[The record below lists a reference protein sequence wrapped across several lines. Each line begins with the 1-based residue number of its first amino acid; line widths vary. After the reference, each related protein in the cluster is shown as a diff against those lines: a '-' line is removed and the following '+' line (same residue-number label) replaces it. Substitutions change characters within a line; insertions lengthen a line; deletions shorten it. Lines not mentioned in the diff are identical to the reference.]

1 MKDDVANICF
11 VFIGLGFSLGLSRQG
26 WGFGSVYIE
35 ENATRRYCSE
45 EGEEVSAVI
54 FVREQ

>member
-11 VFIGLGFSLGLSRQG
+11 VFIGLGFSLGLSCQV
-26 WGFGSVYIE
+26 WGFGSVYVK
-35 ENATRRYCSE
+35 ENATRRNCSE